1 MGNTGATG
9 IQPGSKVIIYG
20 AGVLGQK
27 IHRYLAEKEEIS
39 IVLWVDQKYA
49 VYQENGFGV
58 SAPDEILKVTDYD
71 FILIANT
78 VQDAAENIRQYLVDK
93 GIDNKKILWFSEEF
107 RKV

>member
-1 MGNTGATG
+1 M
-9 IQPGSKVIIYG
+9 
-20 AGVLGQK
+20 
-27 IHRYLAEKEEIS
+27 
-39 IVLWVDQKYA
+39 
-49 VYQENGFGV
+49 